1 MSSGKVATR
10 LGVAL
15 ATALVGVCALGHE
28 VRPAYLRIDAVS
40 EEHYDVLW
48 KVPLAGGMALPLAP
62 VFPAD
67 CTAVD
72 VGLNA
77 VAADALVRRFKL
89 HCPNGLRGG
98 TVAVD
103 GLSNTITDAMLHVAL
118 ADGTRIAGVLRGAA
132 PALVID
138 EAASAPVLGYF
149 RLGVDH
155 LLFGF
160 DHILFV
166 LSLLYFLH
174 RPTTWARAK
183 ALATAVT
190 AFTVAHSITLGLA
203 ALDLVRL
210 PQAPVE
216 AVIALSILFL
226 AVERLRGT
234 QRSLTVDH
242 TWIVAFAFGLLHG
255 FGFAGAL
262 ADIGLPPE
270 NLPLALFLFN
280 IGVEAGQLVVVAA
293 ALLFI
298 WLLAKVPVTIPQRV
312 VNAPLAISGCLA
324 AYWFVGRTVAIVG

>member
-1 MSSGKVATR
+1 MISGKAATR

-40 EEHYDVLW
+40 EGRYDVLW
-48 KVPLAGGMALPLAP
+48 KVPLTGGMALPLAP
-62 VFPAD
+62 VFPPD

-270 NLPLALFLFN
+270 NIPLALFLFN
-280 IGVEAGQLVVVAA
+280 VGVEAGQLVVVGA
-293 ALLFI
+293 ALVFI
-298 WLLAKVPVTIPQRV
+298 WLLAKVPLTIPQRV

>member
-1 MSSGKVATR
+1 MSRGKAVR
-10 LGVAL
+10 FGVAL

-40 EEHYDVLW
+40 EERYDVLW
-48 KVPLAGGMALPLAP
+48 KVPLAGGLELPLAP

-67 CTAVD
+67 CTAIET
-72 VGLNA
+72 GLNA

-118 ADGTRIAGVLRGAA
+118 ADGTRIAGVLRGAE

-270 NLPLALFLFN
+270 NLPVALFLFN
-280 IGVEAGQLVVVAA
+280 VGVEAGQLVVVAA

-298 WLLAKVPVTIPQRV
+298 WLLAKVPLTIPQRV